1 MLRAYAWSQEE
12 PTSRIVERLDEAVQH
27 ITDVTMATMIFARV
41 EATADGHWELSWT
54 NAGHPPPLLI
64 NRDGLARYLTDGHG
78 LLLGTGAGRQRL
90 DAAASLAPGSTLVL
104 YTDGLIED
112 PGQSLDVGLNRLRRH
127 AAALAHRPLT
137 AFTDQLLNRVR
148 PARNDDDVALL
159 ALRTP
164 AHGPGHGVPGHSQ

>member
-1 MLRAYAWSQEE
+1 
-12 PTSRIVERLDEAVQH
+12 
-27 ITDVTMATMIFARV
+27 MATMIFARI
-41 EATADGHWELSWT
+41 EATGDGHWQLTWT

-64 NRDGLARYLTDGHG
+64 SRDGVTRYLTDGHG
-78 LLLGTGAGRQRL
+78 LLLGTGAGRERGG
-90 DAAASLAPGSTLVL
+90 ATASLAPGSTLVL

-112 PGQSLDVGLNRLRRH
+112 PGLTLDVGLDRLRRH
-127 AAALAHRPLT
+127 AAALVHRPLT

-164 AHGPGHGVPGHSQ
+164 VQGPESGGAGRRR